1 MNKIKAFFRILFTP
15 LCWIRSDSTNKFLSA
30 RINSAID
37 NNCDVILRNDG
48 FYVIMDDMLIWIKNY
63 PYGYGSVPGQ
73 RGMPDRTTVF
83 RLADYI
89 DYKLS
94 MKKQ

>member
-15 LCWIRSDSTNKFLSA
+15 SCWIRLKSTNKFLSA
-30 RINSAID
+30 RINEAID
-37 NNCDVILRNDG
+37 NECPILAIDNYNVIIDG
-48 FYVIMDDMLIWIKNY
+48 MIIWIENY
-63 PYGYGSVPGQ
+63 PYSCGWVQGQ

-83 RLADYI
+83 RLFDYI

-94 MKKQ
+94 LKKQ